1 MLVTVIVRGGAD
13 ASVSEPAV
21 QMKATTNE
29 MRRFFISNSFKIKV
43 KISSI
48 VNVRESEMD
57 AALAWPQPH
66 PSFADSYGQ
75 TLLTV

>member
-1 MLVTVIVRGGAD
+1 MIVRVGAD

-21 QMKATTNE
+21 QIKATSNE
-29 MRRFFISNSFKIKV
+29 MRRFFISNSFEIKV

-48 VNVRESEMD
+48 VDGAREQD
-57 AALAWPQPH
+57 GCDLAASIPH
-66 PSFADSYGQ
+66 AFYGQ

>member
-1 MLVTVIVRGGAD
+1 MLFTVIVRVGAD
-13 ASVSEPAV
+13 ANVSEPAV

-48 VNVRESEMD
+48 VNVCESEMD
-57 AALAWPQPH
+57 ATQEPH
-66 PSFADSYGQ
+66 PSFATSYGQ